1 MLKITNLLYS
11 PERVDKTQKAR
22 KAGFGV
28 IRIQVLED
36 RDKKCN
42 FIARITQLIYCH
54 SEEMETKW
62 FSTEL
67 SRKKVKSLSHV

>member
-1 MLKITNLLYS
+1 MLKITNLLYR

-36 RDKKCN
+36 RDQKCN
-42 FIARITQLIYCH
+42 FIARLTQLIYCR

-62 FSTEL
+62 FSTE
-67 SRKKVKSLSHV
+67 